1 MGVAV
6 LLPEEILRSSLSRN
20 QNIIS
25 SPSKP
30 RRRSSNRSGRRKL
43 IPIGSPPPPAAAG
56 NMTKTPLK
64 RQVRILKRG
73 EELSFQPTPSQLTPS
88 PTVSSTLEPPSR
100 VTPSI
105 VGVETIKGEDKS
117 SVLYPNSR
125 SDRFLKVGRKENLN
139 LDGFYAGSGKEN
151 LNLDGFYAGSG
162 FAASPPPSSLPM
174 PAVIGKKKI
183 SGFVND
189 DKASME
195 LRRILQLDD

>member
-43 IPIGSPPPPAAAG
+43 IPIGSPPPPADAG

-64 RQVRILKRG
+64 GQVRILKRG

-88 PTVSSTLEPPSR
+88 PTVSSTLEPPSP
-100 VTPSI
+100 VTPWI

-125 SDRFLKVGRKENLN
+125 SDRFLKVGRK
-139 LDGFYAGSGKEN
+139 GN